1 MSDQRPTITCQ
12 MRPSDSLLR
21 QLGKLGEV
29 DPRKAINIQA
39 ALDDLVSVDSLAAL
53 LDEGIGKTLKP
64 GGALD
69 MKDLAAFILR
79 RMKENQK

>member
-1 MSDQRPTITCQ
+1 MADNGITCT

-21 QLGKLGEV
+21 QLGRLGEV
-29 DPRKAINIQA
+29 DPRKAISIQA
-39 ALDDLVSVDSLAAL
+39 AIDDLVSVDALAAL
-53 LDEGIGKTLKP
+53 LDEGIGKTIKP

-69 MKDLAAFILR
+69 MKDLAAFVLR